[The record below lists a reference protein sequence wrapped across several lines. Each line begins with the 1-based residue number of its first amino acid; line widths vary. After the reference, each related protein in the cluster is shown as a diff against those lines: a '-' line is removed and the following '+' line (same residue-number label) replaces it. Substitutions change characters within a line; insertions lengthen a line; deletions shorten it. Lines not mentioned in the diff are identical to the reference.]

1 MGPRNSFLCDGS
13 ERKMGLQPHL
23 LMSAASRQGVGS
35 VRELHV
41 DTGAG
46 ETLERRKQA
55 GDVAVGISTGVGSGC
70 RGSSCI
76 WVVEVGGG
84 LLSFEHPAQLCLPL
98 GPWISALGSKWGEGG
113 GRELLGSE
121 PLI

>member
-23 LMSAASRQGVGS
+23 LMSAASRRGVGS

-55 GDVAVGISTGVGSGC
+55 GNIAVGISTGVGSGC

-84 LLSFEHPAQLCLPL
+84 RAEACWVSSIQPSSVCPS
-98 GPWISALGSKWGEGG
+98 GPGSGG
-113 GRELLGSE
+113 PG
-121 PLI
+121 